1 MSHPPFIES
10 EAREDPFDQFR
21 DWYATAQ
28 QEVTLEPTAMAVA
41 TVDGRGQ
48 PSVRMVLL
56 KGYDRDGFVFY
67 TNFGSRKS
75 AELELNPQLSLLFW
89 WPQSYRQVRIE
100 GVARPVSPA
109 EADAYFASRARGS
122 QIGAWASPQSAEIPD
137 RNWLEAQLAEIEAQ
151 YADGPV
157 PRPPHWSGYRV
168 APTAFEFW
176 QGRDNR
182 LHDRLRYERD
192 GDGWKRYRIAP

>member
-1 MSHPPFIES
+1 MTHPQFIEA
-10 EAREDPFDQFR
+10 EARPDPFDQFR
-21 DWYATAQ
+21 DWYESAQ
-28 QEVTLEPTAMAVA
+28 REMTPEPTAMAVA

-56 KGYDRDGFVFY
+56 KGYDRNGFVFY
-67 TNFGSRKS
+67 TNFQSRKS
-75 AELELNPQLSLLFW
+75 AELALNPQLSLLFW
-89 WPQSYRQVRIE
+89 WPQNYRQVRIE

-122 QIGAWASPQSAEIPD
+122 QIGAWASPQSSEIPD
-137 RNWLEAQLAEIEAQ
+137 RNWLDAHLAEIEAQ
-151 YADGPV
+151 YANGPV

-176 QGRDNR
+176 QGRDDR
-182 LHDRLRYERD
+182 LHDRLCYHPD
-192 GDGWKRYRIAP
+192 GDGWRRSRIAP